1 VERPPAGSLGDRARL
16 VGDVVANY
24 LRRYPLAPRY
34 RPAER
39 LSLVGADGTRLSGAR
54 LEGPPSAPATVV
66 LVHGFVNSS
75 RTPAIHD
82 FARRLARD
90 VHVLVPDL
98 RGHGASGGRC
108 TMGVDEPGDV
118 ATLVAAATPGLPVVT
133 VGTSLGGAAVLLHA
147 GRYSGVAGT
156 VAISAPAWWGS
167 SDREGSDRVRRF
179 IGSATG
185 RAVLGLLLRT
195 RVVSNCVGV
204 PDSSEVVASISPAF
218 TIVVHDPDDCYFGPE
233 HAERL
238 YEWAQEPKERW
249 WYPGAGHG
257 TDLLTPE
264 LAERLLREIRAR
276 LQPASAPGSSA
287 SEPPVDPIALS
298 D

>member
-1 VERPPAGSLGDRARL
+1 
-16 VGDVVANY
+16 VANY
-24 LRRYPLAPRY
+24 LRRYLLAPRY

-39 LSLVGADGTRLSGAR
+39 LSLVGRDGTPLSGAR

-82 FARRLARD
+82 FARRLARH

-118 ATLVAAATPGLPVVT
+118 AAFVAAATPGLPVVT

-147 GRYSGVAGT
+147 GGYPGVAGT
-156 VAISAPAWWGS
+156 VAVSAPAWWGS
-167 SDREGSDRVRRF
+167 FDREGSDRVRRF
-179 IGSATG
+179 VGSAMG

-195 RVVSNCVGV
+195 RVVSNCAGV
-204 PDSSEVVASISPAF
+204 PDASEVVASISPAF
-218 TIVVHDPDDCYFGPE
+218 TVVVHDPDDRYFGPE

-238 YEWAQEPKERW
+238 YEWAREPKDLW

-257 TDLLTPE
+257 TDLLTPD
-264 LAERLLREIRAR
+264 LAERLLGEIRAR
-276 LQPASAPGSSA
+276 LQPEAAPGSSGG
-287 SEPPVDPIALS
+287 EPPADPIAVS

>member
-1 VERPPAGSLGDRARL
+1 M
-16 VGDVVANY
+16 ANY
-24 LRRYPLAPRY
+24 LRRYVFAPRY

-39 LSLVGADGTRLSGAR
+39 LSLVSLDGTRLSGAR

-75 RTPAIHD
+75 RTPAVHE
-82 FARRLARD
+82 FARRLAQE

-98 RGHGASGGRC
+98 RGHGGSAGRC

-118 ATLVAAATPGLPVVT
+118 ETVVAAATPGLPVVT

-147 GRYSGVAGT
+147 GRYPGVAGT
-156 VAISAPAWWGS
+156 VAISAPAWSGS
-167 SDREGSDRVRRF
+167 FDREGSDRVRRF
-179 IGSATG
+179 IGSAYG
-185 RAVLGLLLRT
+185 RMMLGLLLRT
-195 RVVSNCVGV
+195 RVVSRCEGI
-204 PDSSEVVASISPAF
+204 PDSSEAVASISPAF
-218 TIVVHDPDDCYFGPE
+218 TIVMHDPEDGYFGPE
-233 HAERL
+233 HAEQL
-238 YEWAQEPKERW
+238 FEWAREPKDLW

-264 LAERLLREIRAR
+264 LAERLLGEIGAR
-276 LQPASAPGSSA
+276 LRPGAGLGSSA
-287 SEPPVDPIALS
+287 GGPPADPVPVS

>member
-1 VERPPAGSLGDRARL
+1 VPVGDRLRLLGDT
-16 VGDVVANY
+16 VANY
-24 LRRYPLAPRY
+24 LRRYVFAPRY
-34 RPAER
+34 RPDER
-39 LSLVGADGTRLSGAR
+39 LSLVSTDGTRLSCAR
-54 LEGPPSAPATVV
+54 LEGPQSSPATVV

-82 FARRLARD
+82 FARRLEQE

-118 ATLVAAATPGLPVVT
+118 ATVVAAATPGLPVVT

-147 GRYSGVAGT
+147 GRYPGVAGT
-156 VAISAPAWWGS
+156 VAISAPASWGS
-167 SDREGSDRVRRF
+167 FEREGSNRVRRF

-185 RAVLGLLLRT
+185 RMVLGLLLRT
-195 RVVSNCVGV
+195 RVVSSCAGL

-218 TIVVHDPDDCYFGPE
+218 TVVVHDPDDRYFGPE

-238 YEWAQEPKERW
+238 YEWAREPKDLW

-257 TDLLTPE
+257 TDVLTPE
-264 LAERLLREIRAR
+264 LAERLLGEIGAR
-276 LQPASAPGSSA
+276 LGPAGVAH
-287 SEPPVDPIALS
+287 EPPADPVAVS